1 MSKLLPIQPKNQSVE
16 VENSLATIIESTVVL
31 KKSLFDFK
39 KFFADRVKTDKK
51 EVQVE
56 KRQTFLQLQQKERD
70 KKERTLEKNT
80 KPKNAGSGLVGK
92 AGAAG
97 GSLLD
102 KLLGAGVMLALG
114 WLIKWLPSIIDKV
127 TLFFE
132 NLGNLLNS
140 VKNVV
145 VAIGDTMKSVVGVVI
160 QTLDNWRNFDFFDS
174 EGKLKE
180 KMDELNSNWDK
191 VGKEWDQT
199 TKDFSKLRDDAMAPL
214 ETQEQRAA
222 SRNIAGVESGD
233 LFDIIA
239 AGEGGYN
246 SVNQGIAGDTPG
258 GAKSVVGKDLT
269 DMTVAEVM
277 AAQDAGQLFAV
288 GKYQII
294 PITMKGFVRNSP
306 DKIDLN
312 DKFDSATQEKF
323 KRYVMDVKRPAVGR
337 YIRGES
343 SDRTEAAQ
351 ELSREFASIGLA
363 RPEAGRQ
370 RGESRYSG
378 TGGNRASISPESIE
392 GALDR
397 ARRGVSGRKATTQAP
412 GGVGPV
418 LTPQQATSS
427 PNSLGLVNPTPK
439 TNLKTQKG
447 GYAAD
452 TGLDIHGNIGDPIV
466 APASGILEYAEEG
479 HTAQANQDSNPN
491 KPGFQPQHSFRIKLD
506 NPFTMGGKT
515 VRFIYGTHLETL
527 DPAVANRSGIKI
539 RAGQLLGTMG
549 VANNVPHLHLGLVGD
564 RAQTEFLNFKEVD
577 SALGG
582 RFSSSP
588 SAVAT
593 PAPSVAPVRQ
603 TMASQNGVT
612 VAVVNVPQ
620 PIPARRR
627 SQSAMSVGG
636 GSEAPETTLN
646 RIAKVLLAYT

>member
-1 MSKLLPIQPKNQSVE
+1 MSKLLPIQPNNQSVE

-92 AGAAG
+92 AAAAG

-102 KLLGAGVMLALG
+102 KLLGAGIMLALG

-199 TKDFSKLRDDAMAPL
+199 TKDFNKLRDDAMAPL
-214 ETQEQRAA
+214 ETQEQRDA

-294 PITMKGFVRNSP
+294 PMTMKGFVRNSP

-378 TGGNRASISPESIE
+378 TGGNKASISPESIE

-397 ARRGVSGRKATTQAP
+397 ARSGVSGRKATTQAP

-418 LTPQQATSS
+418 LTPGQAVNAPNLSS
-427 PNSLGLVNPTPK
+427 ARPGKGTLISNYGQMRGSKMHGGTDIAAGSGTALTAVSNGKIVDYGSLRE
-439 TNLKTQKG
+439 
-447 GYAAD
+447 
-452 TGLDIHGNIGDPIV
+452 TGAKRGDPAGWGNFLV
-466 APASGILEYAEEG
+466 YRDDKDYFHLYGHLLDGFKKSGL
-479 HTAQANQDSNPN
+479 
-491 KPGFQPQHSFRIKLD
+491 IKK
-506 NPFTMGGKT
+506 G
-515 VRFIYGTHLETL
+515 ETI
-527 DPAVANRSGIKI
+527 AKVGSTGRSSG
-539 RAGQLLGTMG
+539 
-549 VANNVPHLHLGLVGD
+549 PHLHWELGT
-564 RAQTEFLNFKEVD
+564 AWT
-577 SALGG
+577 GG
-582 RFSSSP
+582 LLTGKMDPLSVYGVQDPFSSTGLTSVESP
-588 SAVAT
+588 S
-593 PAPSVAPVRQ
+593 PSVAPVRQ

>member
-1 MSKLLPIQPKNQSVE
+1 MSKLLPKQPKNQSVE

-31 KKSLFDFK
+31 KKSLFNFK
-39 KFFADRVKTDKK
+39 KFFVDRMKTDKK

-56 KRQTFLQLQQKERD
+56 KRQTFLELQQKERD

-80 KPKNAGSGLVGK
+80 KPKNAGSGVVGK
-92 AGAAG
+92 AQAAG

-102 KLLGAGVMLALG
+102 KLLGAGIMLALG
-114 WLIKWLPSIIDKV
+114 WLVKWLPSIIDKV

-140 VKNVV
+140 IKNVV
-145 VAIGDTMKSVVGVVI
+145 FAIGDTMKSVVAVVI
-160 QTLDNWRNFDFFDS
+160 QTLENWRNFDFFDS
-174 EGKLKE
+174 EGKIKE

-199 TKDFSKLRDDAMAPL
+199 TKDFNKLKDDAMSPL
-214 ETQEQRAA
+214 ETQEQRTA

-246 SVNQGIAGDTPG
+246 SVNQGVAGDTPG

-269 DMTVAEVM
+269 DMTVREVM
-277 AAQDAGQLFAV
+277 AAQDSGQLFAV

-294 PITMKGFVRNSP
+294 PDTMKGFVRNSP
-306 DKIDLN
+306 NPIDLN

-343 SDRTEAAQ
+343 DDRTEAAQ

-363 RPEAGRQ
+363 RAEAGRQ

-378 TGGNRASISPESIE
+378 TGGNRASITPESIE

-397 ARRGVSGRKATTQAP
+397 ARSGVSGRKATTQAP
-412 GGVGPV
+412 GGIGPV
-418 LTPQQATSS
+418 LTPQQATSATPVTSS
-427 PNSLGLVNPTPK
+427 PSLADAKPGKGTLTSNYGVMRAGGPHGGTDIAAGSGTALTAVADGK
-439 TNLKTQKG
+439 IVDYGSLKESGAKR
-447 GYAAD
+447 
-452 TGLDIHGNIGDPIV
+452 GDP
-466 APASGILEYAEEG
+466 SGWGNFLVYRDDKNYFHLYG
-479 HTAQANQDSNPN
+479 HLLD
-491 KPGFQPQHSFRIKLD
+491 GFKKSGSVKK
-506 NPFTMGGKT
+506 G
-515 VRFIYGTHLETL
+515 ETI
-527 DPAVANRSGIKI
+527 AKVGSTGRSSG
-539 RAGQLLGTMG
+539 
-549 VANNVPHLHLGLVGD
+549 PHLHWELGTAWTGGLLAGKMDPLSVYGVQDPFSSTGLVS
-564 RAQTEFLNFKEVD
+564 TE
-577 SALGG
+577 S
-582 RFSSSP
+582 
-588 SAVAT
+588 VAT

-603 TMASQNGVT
+603 TMASQSGVT

-620 PIPARRR
+620 NMPARRKN
-627 SQSAMSVGG
+627 QSAMSVGG
-636 GSEAPETTLN
+636 GGEAPETTLN